1 MIDKTSPV
9 PLYYQIEEAIKLK
22 IDKGEWESGSMISSE
37 REFAEN
43 YEVSRMTVRQAI
55 NNLVN
60 DGYLTRRKGKGTFVS
75 GKKIEQKL
83 LGLTSFTEDMK
94 ARGYKPASKLVS
106 FQTIQANH
114 QIAKVLE
121 ISHNNEIYEIKR
133 VRLANDVP
141 MAIETTFVPAQL
153 IHLQESHI
161 QDGSLYSQVEQAGF
175 HIDYA
180 TQSLEASIAREKES
194 EILEIAKGAPVLL
207 IQRQTYL
214 TNGKPLE
221 VVHSVYR
228 GDRYK
233 FMIDMKR

>member
-1 MIDKTSPV
+1 MIDKTSPL
-9 PLYYQIEEAIKLK
+9 PLYFQIEETIKQK

-94 ARGYKPASKLVS
+94 ERGYMPASKLVS
-106 FQTIQANH
+106 FQTVNADNH
-114 QIAKVLE
+114 LAMALE
-121 ISHNNEIYEIKR
+121 ISQNEEVYEIKR
-133 VRLANDVP
+133 VRLANGVP
-141 MAIETTFVPAQL
+141 MAIETTFVPLQL
-153 IHLQESHI
+153 IELKETHI
-161 QDGSLYSQVEQAGF
+161 KEGSLYSQVEHAGY

-180 TQSLEASIAREKES
+180 TQSLEASIAREAES

-214 TNGKPLE
+214 TTGKPLE

>member
-1 MIDKTSPV
+1 MIDKTSPL
-9 PLYYQIEEAIKLK
+9 PLYFQIEEAIKQK

-106 FQTIQANH
+106 FQTVEANH
-114 QIAKVLE
+114 KLAKALD
-121 ISHNNEIYEIKR
+121 ISQNEEIYEIKR
-133 VRLANDVP
+133 VRLANEIP
-141 MAIETTFVPAQL
+141 MAIETTYVPVQL
-153 IHLQESHI
+153 IQLSEIHI
-161 QDGSLYSQVEQAGF
+161 KEGSLYSQVENAGF

-180 TQSLEASIAREKES
+180 NQSLEASIAREAES
-194 EILEIAKGAPVLL
+194 EILEITKGAPVLL

-214 TNGKPLE
+214 TTGKPLE